1 MYIWSTERTHGRII
15 PENIVLLE
23 QSRAAEQIYIT
34 HTQYPFPHF
43 HKCLYSSVS
52 SDIYI
57 YARRSA
63 CRKWMRNV
71 IWHRGKELFSVGKQL
86 SSKMRATD
94 QTQYPF
100 LYQCQLGV
108 FGYNSPCVS
117 LSVCVDVAI
126 AIERANR
133 ANEEGALRTYSTCT
147 TNKYLCP
154 PIVQYCMKMFSG

>member
-1 MYIWSTERTHGRII
+1 
-15 PENIVLLE
+15 
-23 QSRAAEQIYIT
+23 
-34 HTQYPFPHF
+34 
-43 HKCLYSSVS
+43 
-52 SDIYI
+52 
-57 YARRSA
+57 
-63 CRKWMRNV
+63 MRNV

-154 PIVQYCMKMFSG
+154 PIVQYCMKMFSGCRIDRLKYSARLAFFVVIVVPLLLLPLFLRFFFGEKRIFVMFTNTP